1 MFSLSHVKV
10 SCHRKQVLKTVK
22 GQPGEE
28 VDRVGT
34 LGSQGAQCTFA
45 MEKSQLRAATS
56 LNLSRESEFLD

>member
-10 SCHRKQVLKTVK
+10 SCHRKQVLKTLT

-34 LGSQGAQCTFA
+34 LGSPGAQCTVA

>member
-10 SCHRKQVLKTVK
+10 SYHRKQVLQTLT

-34 LGSQGAQCTFA
+34 LGSQEGQCTVA
-45 MEKSQLRAATS
+45 TEKSQLRAATS